1 MQYLKREDVENFRAK
16 ALRAADV
23 PSLGESNAA
32 EPEADAAEQM
42 QGTQQVSYLPGSWDR
57 LKNGSVLTLKLR
69 VARLE
74 KKTTDCTII

>member
-42 QGTQQVSYLPGSWDR
+42 QGTQQVSYLPGS
-57 LKNGSVLTLKLR
+57 
-69 VARLE
+69 
-74 KKTTDCTII
+74 